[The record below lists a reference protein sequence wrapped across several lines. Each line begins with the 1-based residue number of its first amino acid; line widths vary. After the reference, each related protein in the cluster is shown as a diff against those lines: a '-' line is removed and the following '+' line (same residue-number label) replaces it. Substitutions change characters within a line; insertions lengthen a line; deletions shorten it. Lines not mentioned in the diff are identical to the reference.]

1 MVTRFSNKAQ
11 IRSCASGC
19 CMFSASGAFNDGE
32 IFIVIAVWPA
42 IVSGS
47 FFWNFVE
54 AVKAR
59 EEIAFQSAKKF
70 F

>member
-1 MVTRFSNKAQ
+1 
-11 IRSCASGC
+11 
-19 CMFSASGAFNDGE
+19 MFSASGAFNDGE

>member
-1 MVTRFSNKAQ
+1 MRGK
-11 IRSCASGC
+11 
-19 CMFSASGAFNDGE
+19 
-32 IFIVIAVWPA
+32 IFIVIAVWIA

-59 EEIAFQSAKKF
+59 DEIAFRLPEVSLIRS
-70 F
+70 